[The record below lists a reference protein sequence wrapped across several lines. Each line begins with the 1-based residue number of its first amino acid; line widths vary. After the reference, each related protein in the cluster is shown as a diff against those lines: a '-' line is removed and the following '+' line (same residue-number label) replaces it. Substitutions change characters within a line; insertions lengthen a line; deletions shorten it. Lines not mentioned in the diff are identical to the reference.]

1 MTIYVDV
8 VFLENLCMNY
18 IILLAT
24 GLITKF
30 DIHYGRLFLSSIL
43 GSLYAVFA
51 IGMMTQNF
59 FGFLLKILLSIGMI
73 YIAFRPNHMKRLLKT
88 LLVFYLT
95 SFAFGGAAFALL
107 YFLRPQD
114 ILMKNGVFIGTYP
127 IKVALLG
134 GIVGFTVIT
143 VAFKVIKS
151 QISKKDLF
159 CTIEIMLY
167 DKNKKLIALL
177 DTGNL
182 LKDPITHDPV
192 IVVEKDKL
200 EDFIP
205 SQLLKSTQ
213 LIIQGKVADEMEG
226 IEEYLARLRVIP
238 YSSLGKQH
246 GMLVGMKVDKVV
258 ISYQEQLSTIEH
270 AVIGLYDKELIKTKK
285 YSALVGLELLNKEGR
300 ENEFV
305 RSIKS

>member
-1 MTIYVDV
+1 MDV
-8 VFLENLCMNY
+8 VFLENVCMNY

-270 AVIGLYDKELIKTKK
+270 AVIGLYDKELTKTKK